1 MTDQTTGPPTA
12 EETSPP
18 TLPFEEPGRPFF
30 SGLVE
35 TLKLLITDPTTAFRR
50 MPLTTDIWRPL
61 VYGVLIS
68 WVAALVGYLWSLA
81 IQASVLGA
89 LAGIEGMEEIAPML
103 AFGIVGGLLGLILA
117 PVVFVIQI
125 FIFSLI
131 VHLCLMLVGGDR
143 EGLGATFRVACY
155 SRTTQLAQIVPFVGG
170 LIAVVWGL
178 ILCIIGL
185 TEAHRTTT
193 GKAVAAV
200 LLPVLLCCVCIA
212 SGVIMLIFLGIQAD
226 SWG

>member
-1 MTDQTTGPPTA
+1 M
-12 EETSPP
+12 
-18 TLPFEEPGRPFF
+18 LPFEEPDRPFF

-35 TLKLLITDPTTAFRR
+35 TLKLLITDPTTAFRQ
-50 MPLTTDIWRPL
+50 MSLTTDIWRPL

-68 WVAALVGYLWSLA
+68 WVASLVGYLWSLA
-81 IQASVLGA
+81 IQASILGV
-89 LAGIEGMEEIAPML
+89 LAGIEGMQEIAPMF
-103 AFGIVGGLLGLILA
+103 AFGVGFGAVGLLLA

-125 FIFSLI
+125 FIYSLI

-155 SRTTQLAQIVPFVGG
+155 SKTTQLALIVPFVGG
-170 LIAVVWGL
+170 IIALVWGL

-212 SGVIMLIFLGIQAD
+212 SGVTMLILMGIQAD